1 MPNTEFAKQVF
12 QEMGTNSAEFNHNQH
27 AYLRDEKVFVAV
39 LIKTV
44 LQLSFT
50 ISLRMKK
57 SFKKL
62 CIMYSHSKYW
72 NIKHLLFKTVGAV

>member
-1 MPNTEFAKQVF
+1 MNKIMPNTEFAKQVF
-12 QEMGTNSAEFNHNQH
+12 QEMGTNSAEFNQH

-50 ISLRMKK
+50 ISIRMKK
-57 SFKKL
+57 SFNKL
-62 CIMYSHSKYW
+62 CITPILSIETLK
-72 NIKHLLFKTVGAV
+72 IFITVGAV

>member
-12 QEMGTNSAEFNHNQH
+12 QEMGTNSAEFNQH
-27 AYLRDEKVFVAV
+27 AYLRDEKV

-57 SFKKL
+57 SFNK
-62 CIMYSHSKYW
+62 
-72 NIKHLLFKTVGAV
+72 